1 METQARYLVVGSFV
15 LLLLLG
21 ALLFVIWI
29 GKSEFGTR
37 NKLYDI
43 IFQGTV
49 TGLKEG
55 GQVLYRGVPVG
66 TVQTVVINPNNIEE
80 ILVRVSLN
88 PDTPVRVDTQASLE
102 MQGITGI
109 AFVQLRGGSPQSPS
123 LEAKPGELYPIIPSQ
138 PSKLEE
144 IVEAAPKLLKNLNN
158 LTEHLDLLFNVEA
171 RDNIH
176 SILANLQEITQA
188 FAQKSESIEL
198 LIDKANAAF
207 EGMAE
212 LSQRYS
218 VVAQTLEKEI
228 IPLSQSAQTFFQ
240 ESKEFLAENKQP
252 LNIFLTTG
260 LYEVSNVTSELRR
273 TLESINR
280 IAVGIE
286 RNPWVFLFGS
296 EEKGYVLQ
304 D

>member
-15 LLLLLG
+15 VLLLLG

-29 GKSEFGTR
+29 GKSEFSSR
-37 NKLYDI
+37 DKIYDI
-43 IFQGTV
+43 YFQGSV

-66 TVQTVVINPNNIEE
+66 TVQFVKINPKNIEE
-80 ILVRVSLN
+80 ILVRVSLD
-88 PDTPVRVDTQASLE
+88 PDTPVRGDTQATLE

-109 AFVQLRGGSPQSPS
+109 AFVQLKGGSPQSPA
-123 LEAKPGELYPIIPSQ
+123 LETKPGESYPIIPSQ
-138 PSKLEE
+138 PSRLEE
-144 IVEAAPKLLKNLNN
+144 IVEAAPKLLKNLNS

-188 FAQKSESIEL
+188 FAQKSESIEQ
-198 LIDKANAAF
+198 LIDKANEAF
-207 EGMAE
+207 EGMTE
-212 LSQRYS
+212 LSQKYS

-228 IPLSQSAQTFFQ
+228 VPLSQSAQNFFQ
-240 ESKEFLAENKQP
+240 ESKEFLAENRQP
-252 LNIFLTTG
+252 LNIFLTSG

-296 EEKGYVLQ
+296 EDKGYVLQ